1 MINSD
6 IQLGLPSV
14 MYTGAQA
21 AVEGLAG
28 VVEGSTAYAT
38 DLDLPGW
45 YNGAAWVWGSSS
57 SYIWQTFLFSME
69 GNLETG
75 AKPLRIYMPVAYTIS
90 KVFIAVNTP
99 PANQAVVIDVEKD
112 GVTIFTDQGKR
123 PSIAAA
129 AYTDESDTP
138 DITALVAGSYLTY
151 SIDQVGTG
159 TVGADLTV
167 HVRCTQEIQ
176 IT

>member
-1 MINSD
+1 MRQSD
-6 IQLGLPSV
+6 VQLGLPNV

-38 DLDLPGW
+38 DLDQPGW
-45 YNGAAWVWGSSS
+45 YTGAAWVWGSSS
-57 SYIWQTFLFSME
+57 SYIWQTFMFSME
-69 GNLETG
+69 GNVSTG
-75 AKPLRIYMPVAYTIS
+75 QKPLRIYMPVAYTID
-90 KVFIAVNTP
+90 KVFIAVDVAP
-99 PANQAVVIDVEKD
+99 LNQALVVDVEKD

-129 AYTDESDTP
+129 ANTDESDTP
-138 DITALVAGSYLTY
+138 DVTALVAGSYLTY
-151 SIDQVGTG
+151 SVDQVGTG

-167 HVRCTQEIQ
+167 HVRCKQEIQ
-176 IT
+176 VS

>member
-1 MINSD
+1 MRNSD
-6 IQLGLPSV
+6 VQLGLPNV

-38 DLDLPGW
+38 DLDQPGW
-45 YNGAAWVWGSSS
+45 YDGAAWVWGSIGG
-57 SYIWQTFLFSME
+57 YVWQTFMFSME
-69 GNLETG
+69 GDLTTG
-75 AKPLRIYMPVAYTIS
+75 AKPLRIYMPVAYTID
-90 KVFIAVNTP
+90 KVFIAVNTAP
-99 PANQAVVIDVEKD
+99 LNQAVVIDVEKD

-138 DITALVAGSYLTY
+138 DVTALIAGSYLTY
-151 SIDQVGTG
+151 SIDQIGTG

-176 IT
+176 S